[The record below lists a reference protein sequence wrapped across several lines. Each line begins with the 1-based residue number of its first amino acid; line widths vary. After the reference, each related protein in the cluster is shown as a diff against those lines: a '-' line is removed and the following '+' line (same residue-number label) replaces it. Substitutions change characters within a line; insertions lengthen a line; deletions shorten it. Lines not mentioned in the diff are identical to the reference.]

1 MTDGIRDVKR
11 ARHPEEM
18 VRADGRNVL
27 RVPGLAEYVMRP
39 SDYPKWKPGT
49 DSSQMNVY
57 SAMLPTPTA
66 SNACNGNGYQRDKSG
81 NVYPTLSGAV
91 GAASMPTP
99 TARDWKH
106 GSAAQVDKPRS
117 ENLND
122 RAAAITGKTKL
133 NPEFVASMMG
143 FPIDW
148 FDLT

>member
-1 MTDGIRDVKR
+1 
-11 ARHPEEM
+11 
-18 VRADGRNVL
+18 L
-27 RVPGLAEYVMRP
+27 RGTLFHA
-39 SDYPKWKPGT
+39 PKWAAFTEGKEFGLLPTPLQRDCRIIQDAPNRQGGKSLAST
-49 DSSQMNVY
+49 L
-57 SAMLPTPTA
+57 LPTPTA
-66 SNACNGNGYQRDKSG
+66 SNACNGNGWQRDKSG